1 MKNAMIQANH
11 SDNQTQEALYESI
24 INFSDDAIFSKTL
37 DGTITSW
44 NKGAEAIFGYPAAEI
59 IGKNISLIIPPVRTS
74 EELEI
79 MGKIR
84 QGEFVHHYE
93 TERIAKNGLIV
104 NVSLNISPLKDNNG
118 TITGASGIARES
130 ERKYY
135 NLFQN
140 YPVPSWVIDQDTY
153 RFLDVN
159 KAAIAHYGY
168 SYEEFCNMTAID
180 IRPEEEKKR
189 FVELDRSKDHLGA
202 RGHWRHKKKDGTI
215 IQVEINLDN
224 IIFDGRHCS
233 LIVAHDIT
241 EKTDAENKLKHTAL
255 RLKQAQSIAHIGSW
269 ELNFA
274 TGITVFSDEACR
286 IYGLSAEENE
296 HSSASFLSF
305 VHPDDL
311 NFVIKNIIESQT
323 SFSTVSFH
331 YRIIRRDGSIRHIY
345 SQSEIE
351 VNLDGKPVDQYGI
364 VHDVTEQSLA
374 QEQNKQTQQRY
385 KQVVDNILDGLMID
399 DPDGKVLYANDQ
411 FLTLFGLRREDLD
424 TLILEDYV
432 APEYRPVLRDRHN
445 RRVAGEDV
453 PSIFEYQ
460 GLRKNGTRI
469 WLEVRV
475 CKVFENGMVIGTQ
488 SAIRDITDRK
498 QAEERIVRLNLSL
511 EQKVKDRT
519 AQLEALNNELES
531 FSYSVAHDLRA
542 PLRIINGYSEIL
554 KKDYDNK
561 LDDEAD
567 RLINVI
573 VTNTHRMGKLID
585 EILNLARLGRKEL
598 TKQNTDMNALV
609 KTVIAEQ
616 TAISSKPVSFSIAD
630 LPGAVCDSTLIRQ
643 VWSNLV
649 SNAIK
654 YSGKEKDQSVIIK
667 SSQKD
672 GFIVFSVKDNGVGF
686 DMAYSNKLFG
696 VFQRLHKQSEFEGTG
711 VGLALVHRIVTKH
724 GGTVWAESEEGK
736 GAIFYFS
743 LPML

>member
-1 MKNAMIQANH
+1 MNGSMTQA
-11 SDNQTQEALYESI
+11 DNNDQETQQALYESI
-24 INFSDDAIFSKTL
+24 INFSDDAIFSKTI
-37 DGTITSW
+37 DGTVTSW
-44 NKGAEAIFGYPAAEI
+44 NNGAEAIFGYPAAEI
-59 IGKNISLIIPPVRTS
+59 VGKNISLIIPPFRIS

-79 MGKIR
+79 IGKIKK
-84 QGEFVHHYE
+84 GEFVRHYE
-93 TERIAKNGLIV
+93 TERVGKGGRMI
-104 NVSLNISPLKDNNG
+104 NVSLTISPLKDKNG

-140 YPVPSWVIDQDTY
+140 YPVPSWVIDQDSF

-159 KAAIAHYGY
+159 KAAIDHYGY
-168 SYEEFCNMTAID
+168 SYEEFLSMTAVD
-180 IRPEEEKKR
+180 IRPDEEKNR
-189 FVELDRSKDHLGA
+189 FLNLDRTKDHLGA
-202 RGHWRHKKKDGTI
+202 RGQWRHKKKDGTVI
-215 IQVEINLDN
+215 HVEINLDN
-224 IIFDGRHCS
+224 IIFDGRNCS

-241 EKTDAENKLKHTAL
+241 EKTEAEKKLQHTTL

-274 TGITVFSDEACR
+274 TGITMFSDEACS
-286 IYGLSAEENE
+286 IYGLSPEENAQ
-296 HSSASFLSF
+296 SSSSFLSF
-305 VHPDDL
+305 VHPGDL
-311 NFVIKNIIESQT
+311 DFVIKNILESQA
-323 SFSTVSFH
+323 SFNTVSFR
-331 YRIIRRDGSIRHIY
+331 YRIIRKDGTIRHIY

-351 VNLDGKPVDQYGI
+351 LNSEGKPVDQYGI
-364 VHDVTEQSLA
+364 VHDVTEQNLA
-374 QEQNKQTQQRY
+374 QEQNQQTQQRY

-411 FLTLFGLRREDLD
+411 FLNLFGLERTDLN
-424 TLILEDYV
+424 TLVLEDYI

-445 RRVAGEDV
+445 RRVAGEKV
-453 PSIFEYQ
+453 PSLFEYQ

-475 CKVFENGMVIGTQ
+475 CKVIENDVVIGTQ

-498 QAEERIVRLNLSL
+498 QAEDDIKKLNQSL

-554 KKDYDNK
+554 KKDYDSK
-561 LDDEAD
+561 LDAEAD

-573 VTNTHRMGKLID
+573 VTNTHRMGRLID

-598 TKQNTDMNALV
+598 DKHTTDMNALV

-616 TAISSKPVSFSIAD
+616 TAVATKPVAFNIAE
-630 LPGAVCDSTLIRQ
+630 LPDAVCDNTLIRQ
-643 VWSNLV
+643 VWSNLL

-654 YSGKEKDQSVIIK
+654 YSGKQEDQSVAIN
-667 SSQKD
+667 SLQQD
-672 GFIVFSVKDNGVGF
+672 GFIVYSVKDNGVGF
-686 DMAYSNKLFG
+686 DMAYSDKLFG

-711 VGLALVHRIVTKH
+711 VGLALVHRIITKH
-724 GGTVWAESEEGK
+724 GGNVWAESEEGK
-736 GAIFYFS
+736 GATFYFS
-743 LPML
+743 LPII